1 VKVTKAMWEAERD
14 AKRQMTNHLLDIV
27 ELGRKL
33 AMYQPA
39 ANARTQAES
48 DLWAKFYKAL
58 NDAPVSF
65 DWEIQTPVGKQN
77 GA

>member
-1 VKVTKAMWEAERD
+1 MKVTEAMWKAERD
-14 AKRQMTNHLLDIV
+14 AKRQVTNHLLNV
-27 ELGRKL
+27 VGLGRKL

-39 ANARTQAES
+39 AHAESQAEA

-65 DWEIQTPVGKQN
+65 DWELKAPATPKTEG
-77 GA
+77 